1 MIYPELN
8 VFKDIADGRIDG
20 VKYERATVYREIAGD
35 TLTPIALLRNF
46 SNEKNVFLL
55 ESANLDKSFSRFSF
69 FGRKPKRAIT
79 FKNGTLTEE
88 KGGKKNTFMMNP
100 MDYLGQEFFKSKGY
114 NDGRFGDFAGGFVGY
129 FGYESAN
136 YMGTLRELLPEPAD
150 QNLIGFFE
158 VDEFYVFD
166 NRMARIYAACSVL
179 LKGNAEEAYEKAVKR
194 TEAMAGELHGL
205 NFDSHDS
212 EMADPSLEFEQEQ
225 YMELVEKLR
234 GEIIE
239 GEAIQV
245 VLSNRFEIKAK
256 VNPVSFYRALR
267 NVNPSPY
274 LFYLKFGKDVL
285 CGSSP
290 EIHLKVVGNK
300 AVLKPIAGTYP
311 VGADIE
317 GIKKA
322 LLNDPKEISEH
333 LMLLDLARNDLY
345 AGCEPESVKVDE
357 SFQAEVYSHVVH
369 IVSSVSGELKKDFS
383 PLNAFMKT
391 FPAGTVSGAPKV
403 RAMELISK
411 YETTARGF
419 YAGCVGYFGYSGN
432 LDTCITIRSA
442 MIKPDKMILRAGA
455 GIVYDSKPANEFK
468 EVHNKLNAL
477 FAACERLKNLEDN
490 NVFAR

>member
-1 MIYPELN
+1 MLYPALN
-8 VFKDIADGRIDG
+8 RFNEIAEKGYD
-20 VKYERATVYREIAGD
+20 RATVYREIAGD

-46 SNEKNVFLL
+46 SNEKHLFLL

-69 FGRKPKRAIT
+69 FGRKPKRVIT
-79 FKNGTLTEE
+79 FKKGTVTEE
-88 KGGKKNTFMMNP
+88 KNGKKTEFMMNP
-100 MDYLGQEFFKSKGY
+100 MDYLGQEFFKNKGY
-114 NDGRFGDFAGGFVGY
+114 NDGAFGDFSGGFVGF

-136 YMGTLRELLPEPAD
+136 YMDTLRERLPEPDD

-166 NRMARIYAACSVL
+166 NRMARIYAACSVS
-179 LKGNAEEAYEKAVKR
+179 LKGDLEEAYSKAIQR
-194 TEAMAGELHGL
+194 TEAMAGELHGI

-212 EMADPSLEFEQEQ
+212 EMADPKREFEEQ
-225 YMELVEKLR
+225 AYTELVDKLKN
-234 GEIIE
+234 EITD

-274 LFYLKFGKDVL
+274 MFFLKFGKDVL

-290 EIHLKVVGNK
+290 EIHLKVVGDQ

-311 VGADIE
+311 VAPDIE
-317 GIKKA
+317 AVKHA

-345 AGCEPESVKVDE
+345 AGCEPESVKVSDC
-357 SFQAEVYSHVVH
+357 FQAEVYSHVVH
-369 IVSSVSGELKKDFS
+369 IVSSVTGTLKQGFS

-411 YETTARGF
+411 YESTPRGF

-432 LDTCITIRSA
+432 LDTAITIRSA
-442 MIKPDKMILRAGA
+442 LIKPDKMILRAGA
-455 GIVYDSKPANEFK
+455 GIVYDSKPESEFK
-468 EVHNKLNAL
+468 EVNNKLNAM
-477 FAACERLKNLEDN
+477 FAACERLKNLEDS

>member
-1 MIYPELN
+1 MLYPALN
-8 VFKDIADGRIDG
+8 RFNEIAEKGYD
-20 VKYERATVYREIAGD
+20 RATVYREIAGD

-46 SNEKNVFLL
+46 SNEKHLFLL

-69 FGRKPKRAIT
+69 FGRKPKRVIT
-79 FKNGTLTEE
+79 FKKGTVTEE
-88 KGGKKNTFMMNP
+88 KNGKKTEFMMNP
-100 MDYLGQEFFKSKGY
+100 MDYLGQEFFKNKGY
-114 NDGRFGDFAGGFVGY
+114 NDGAFGDFSGGFVGF

-136 YMGTLRELLPEPAD
+136 YMDTLRERLPEPDD

-166 NRMARIYAACSVL
+166 NRMARIYAACSVS
-179 LKGNAEEAYEKAVKR
+179 LKGDLEEAYSKAIQR
-194 TEAMAGELHGL
+194 TEAMAGELHGI

-212 EMADPSLEFEQEQ
+212 EMADPKREFEEQ
-225 YMELVEKLR
+225 AYTELVDKLKN
-234 GEIIE
+234 EITD

-274 LFYLKFGKDVL
+274 MFFLKFGKDVL

-290 EIHLKVVGNK
+290 EIHLKVVGDQ

-311 VGADIE
+311 VAPDIE
-317 GIKKA
+317 AVKHA

-345 AGCEPESVKVDE
+345 AGCEPESVKVGDC
-357 SFQAEVYSHVVH
+357 FQAEVYSHVVH
-369 IVSSVSGELKKDFS
+369 IVSSVTGTLKQGFS

-411 YETTARGF
+411 YESTPRGF

-432 LDTCITIRSA
+432 LDTAITIRSA
-442 MIKPDKMILRAGA
+442 LIKPDKMILRAGA
-455 GIVYDSKPANEFK
+455 GIVYDSKPESEFK
-468 EVHNKLNAL
+468 EVNNKLNAM
-477 FAACERLKNLEDN
+477 FAACERLKNLEDS

>member
-1 MIYPELN
+1 MLYPDLN
-8 VFKDIADGRIDG
+8 TFKGIAEQGYD
-20 VKYERATVYREIAGD
+20 RATVYREIAGD

-46 SNEKNVFLL
+46 SNEKHLFLL

-69 FGRKPKRAIT
+69 FGRKPKRVIT
-79 FKNGTLTEE
+79 FKKGTVTEE
-88 KGGKKNTFMMNP
+88 KGGKKSEFMMNP
-100 MDYLGQEFFKSKGY
+100 MDYLGQEFFKAKGF

-129 FGYESAN
+129 FGYEAVN
-136 YMGTLRELLPEPAD
+136 YMDTLRERLKEPDD
-150 QNLIGFFE
+150 QSLIGFFE

-166 NRMARIYAACSVL
+166 NSMARIYAACSVP
-179 LKGNAEEAYEKAVKR
+179 LKGDLDEAYQTAIKR
-194 TEAMAGELHGL
+194 TEKMAGELHGI

-212 EMADPSLEFEQEQ
+212 EMADPEREFDQKE
-225 YMELVEKLR
+225 YSELVEKLR
-234 GEIIE
+234 GEITD

-274 LFYLKFGKDVL
+274 MFFLKFGKDVL

-290 EIHLKVVGNK
+290 EIHLKVVGDK

-311 VGADIE
+311 VGSDIE
-317 GIKKA
+317 AVKTA
-322 LLNDPKEISEH
+322 LLNDPKEVSEH

-345 AGCEPESVKVDE
+345 AGCEPESVQVDE

-369 IVSSVSGELKKDFS
+369 IVSSVSGRLREGFS

-411 YETTARGF
+411 YESTPRGF

-442 MIKPDKMILRAGA
+442 LIKPNSMILRAGA
-455 GIVYDSKPANEFK
+455 GIVYDSKPENEFK
-468 EVHNKLNAL
+468 EVNNKLNAM
-477 FAACERLKNLEDN
+477 FAACERLKNLEDI